1 MTSKLVSLKFT
12 DAQITA
18 VDAALTAL
26 ETQLAGLVA
35 LPVATKRS
43 LRKMGPKSEAF
54 CRQTLRVLDQNPQIL
69 PANFTTADA
78 AADLATQDQ
87 LRPRLIRL
95 ARLGERAADTDMAL
109 GGGVMETALQGYRL
123 LKVSGRAE
131 GLEPLRR
138 ELGTRFAKASR
149 RIASPPVPQPVPQ
162 PVAQAEAKAA

>member
-18 VDAALTAL
+18 VDAALTEL

-54 CRQTLRVLDQNPQIL
+54 CRQTLRVPDQNPQIL
-69 PANFTTADA
+69 PANFTTTDA

-109 GGGVMETALQGYRL
+109 GGGVMETAMQGYRL

-138 ELGTRFAKASR
+138 ELGARFAKASR
-149 RIASPPVPQPVPQ
+149 RVASPPVPQPVPQ
-162 PVAQAEAKAA
+162 PAAQAEAKAA